1 MNSEQFLHAL
11 LTIPRILNP
20 GVSRDGKWVAW
31 TALGLGSVAD
41 GYAAPTEGTATPI
54 RLTDSPERSGV
65 VSWTPNSKS
74 VIVTQDYHGNERFR
88 LYRVDLDN
96 PGKMVPLT
104 EESPNYFLRG
114 GQLHPN
120 GRWLIYAAN
129 FDIETGQEIEPTWLY
144 RQDLETGE
152 RIVLAR
158 PEKPNYYLP
167 QLNDQG
173 SHILYD
179 RRDLNPSGR
188 QVWLVD
194 IEGKEDRE
202 ILDFGP
208 EAKTYASWFPD
219 GRRVLV
225 RAEVGTYSRLGV
237 WDMAGGDIRWL
248 VDDPARNIE
257 AAYVPHGSDRV
268 VVIEVMDARSHA
280 SLLDPETG
288 EEQHLPE
295 VPGNL
300 VPLAPVA
307 GAEWVGQYW
316 SATQPLDIVRFS
328 LDDVRP
334 EAFTSIARVWEQTA
348 LRSDDLA
355 PAEDFRWKSVD
366 GLEIQG
372 WLYKPRG
379 EARGT
384 VVYVHGGPTAHS
396 QDRLDPEVQYYVSRG
411 YNVLDPNY
419 RGSTGFG
426 IRFREAI
433 KEDGWGGREQ
443 DDIRT
448 GIEALIAAGI
458 AQPGK
463 VAITG
468 TSYGGYSAWC
478 AITHFPADVL
488 AASAPVCGMTDLVV
502 DYETTRP
509 DLRPYSE
516 EMMGGR
522 PDQAPDRYFERSP
535 INFVNNIKGKLM
547 IVQGLQDPNVSPENV
562 RTVERALQE
571 AGVEYEL
578 AAFEDEGHG
587 ILRVENRKELYPRL
601 ADFFEKAFA
610 ASDQE
615 AL

>member
-11 LTIPRILNP
+11 LTVPRILNP

-41 GYAAPTEGTATPI
+41 GYAAPTEGTAAPI

-65 VSWTPNSKS
+65 VSWAPDSKS

-129 FDIETGQEIEPTWLY
+129 FDVETGQEIEPTWLY

-248 VDDPARNIE
+248 VDDPVRNIE
-257 AAYVPHGSDRV
+257 VAYVPHGSDRV
-268 VVIEVMDARSHA
+268 VVIEVMDARNHV

-307 GAEWVGQYW
+307 GGEWVGQYW

-372 WLYKPRG
+372 WLYRPRG

-587 ILRVENRKELYPRL
+587 ILRVENRKKLYPRL

-610 ASDQE
+610 ASDQ
-615 AL
+615 